1 MILQIPTFDSPFYTQ
16 VIDLDGVDY
25 LFDFRYNQRENAWY
39 FSIALVDETPLV
51 SGIKIVVNVGLL
63 QRFPSPLLPPGLLIA
78 LSNTTDQSP
87 PGIGELGTTSR
98 VTLLYF
104 DKAELLS

>member
-25 LFDFRYNQRENAWY
+25 LFRLQVYNQREDACT
-39 FSIALVDETPLV
+39 SLSPSCDETPLV

-63 QRFPSPLLPPGLLIA
+63 SV
-78 LSNTTDQSP
+78 S
-87 PGIGELGTTSR
+87 
-98 VTLLYF
+98 
-104 DKAELLS
+104 